1 LLWVFQVCGAWVRGV
16 PEVQVRVWGD
26 FSDRVRSWCSAF
38 SLWCGVNGWV
48 LWWSGMLRLLRVRMK
63 VVARWQE
70 LLSVMTWV
78 MRVMVWVAKN
88 ARVRVMEAIVVVV
101 FSSGRCSV

>member
-1 LLWVFQVCGAWVRGV
+1 
-16 PEVQVRVWGD
+16 
-26 FSDRVRSWCSAF
+26 
-38 SLWCGVNGWV
+38 
-48 LWWSGMLRLLRVRMK
+48 MLRLLRVRMK